1 MKYCLSILTD
11 ESSASILEAVSED
24 VRSRLSARLGPIP
37 RLCFVKD
44 ILYDPTSKLEQLMA
58 KTGLPAEPE
67 ADTEALV
74 EELMVDLRL
83 GADAADLRRDAIIKG
98 IDSAATKSRADH
110 RSETDR
116 EQADH
121 FTEVSL
127 WLYVITCNQY

>member
-1 MKYCLSILTD
+1 MSCSMKYCLSVLVD
-11 ESSASILEAVSED
+11 ESSATILEAVSED

-44 ILYDPTSKLEQLMA
+44 ILFDPASKLEQLMA

-67 ADTEALV
+67 ADTEALL
-74 EELMVDLRL
+74 EDLMVDLRL

-110 RSETDR
+110 RTEPDR

-121 FTEVSL
+121 FTEVM
-127 WLYVITCNQY
+127 